1 MALSGSVSTN
11 AHDGRYLKVS
21 WSGVPNVAAN
31 STTVSWTINA
41 IGGNDS
47 WYTTG
52 PVRLWINGTKVYEMT
67 GRVDMRTSWSASSS
81 DTGNSPIVIQHNED
95 GTKRFGISLEA
106 AIETY
111 AVNCSGSGEFN
122 LNPIARN
129 PDAPTALGATANHG
143 GLAGFGEDVLITWSG
158 ASGTISGYEIQV
170 KRGSADWATLASI
183 VSTGTGGSYV
193 DTINDTAIAKT
204 GAGKT
209 LQYRV
214 RAMNGSL
221 PSAWITSN
229 VLTMGGGMDLNVS
242 GAWKTGTVW
251 KNVAGTW
258 KRAARVWKKVAG
270 TWKES
275 E

>member
-21 WSGVPNVAAN
+21 WSGVQDVAAN
-31 STTVSWTINA
+31 QTTVSWTINA

-67 GRVDMRTSWSASSS
+67 DRVDMRTSWSASN
-81 DTGNSPIVIQHNED
+81 TTVIPHNED

-111 AVNCSGSGEFN
+111 AVNCSGSGEFT
-122 LNPIARN
+122 LEPIARN

-143 GLAGFGEDVLITWSG
+143 SLVGFGEDVLITWSG

-170 KRGSADWATLASI
+170 KRGSADWATLASV

-193 DTINDTAIAKT
+193 DMITDPAIAKT

-229 VLTMGGGMDLNVS
+229 GLTMGGGMKLDIS
-242 GAWKTGTVW
+242 GTWKTGTVW
-251 KNVAGTW
+251 KNVGGVW
-258 KRAARVWKKVAG
+258 KRAARVYRNVGG

-275 E
+275 K